1 MSNGLDAK
9 QLYKSRIEAATEI
22 WSKIMRNEVTSRSQ
36 LEELVYIAYK
46 QRGIEP
52 FRGLSKIRIYDKEIS
67 TIYIVGKYGL
77 GILAVSYTHLT
88 LPTILR
94 V

>member
-46 QRGIEP
+46 QRV
-52 FRGLSKIRIYDKEIS
+52 LSR
-67 TIYIVGKYGL
+67 L
-77 GILAVSYTHLT
+77 GV
-88 LPTILR
+88 
-94 V
+94 